1 MKTAVSV
8 IVPCYN
14 VAPYVDEC
22 MSGLAEQTLGPMEI
36 ICVDDGSTDGTL
48 ELLYRWREKDNRL
61 RVISQSNAGV
71 SAARNAGLDAAEG
84 KYVGFVDPDDRVDR
98 RMFSRLLG
106 AAEKNDADVV
116 VCGCRE
122 FVEKDGVVVHEGGWS
137 PDDEFYPEERVEQ
150 FRRGSAWCRCVGPVY
165 NKLVRRS
172 LVEEH
177 SLRFVVGLKEGEDLA
192 FLLMLLPFA
201 PRLRTLSDR
210 FYHYRRERPGS
221 ATYLVEEHSL
231 RFVVGL
237 KEGEDLAF
245 LLMLLPFAPRLR
257 TLSDRFYHY
266 RRERPGSATY
276 GRDLLLGDFRMDLLG
291 MDRVARFWQ
300 RHGLLD
306 SPAVFGLVDYY
317 MEFIRR
323 HFIMKEG
330 AFFKASPEDRE
341 TLLSGWKKW
350 LELVGGEKALSRLDR
365 WDQAFCRLL
374 LDYPLQGNFFSSL
387 RARLMS
393 SRKGRRGA
401 YYTLKRHLAR

>member
-84 KYVGFVDPDDRVDR
+84 KYVGFVDPDDRV
-98 RMFSRLLG
+98 
-106 AAEKNDADVV
+106 
-116 VCGCRE
+116 
-122 FVEKDGVVVHEGGWS
+122 
-137 PDDEFYPEERVEQ
+137 EQ

-172 LVEEH
+172 
-177 SLRFVVGLKEGEDLA
+177 
-192 FLLMLLPFA
+192 
-201 PRLRTLSDR
+201 
-210 FYHYRRERPGS
+210 
-221 ATYLVEEHSL
+221 LVEEHSL

>member
-122 FVEKDGVVVHEGGWS
+122 FVEKDGVAVHEGGWS

-201 PRLRTLSDR
+201 PRLRTLSR
-210 FYHYRRERPGS
+210 TVFTITAGNVP
-221 ATYLVEEHSL
+221 
-231 RFVVGL
+231 
-237 KEGEDLAF
+237 
-245 LLMLLPFAPRLR
+245 AP
-257 TLSDRFYHY
+257 
-266 RRERPGSATY
+266 P
-276 GRDLLLGDFRMDLLG
+276 RMDGICCWATSVWTCWAWTGWPVSGSGTACWIPPL
-291 MDRVARFWQ
+291 
-300 RHGLLD
+300 
-306 SPAVFGLVDYY
+306 S
-317 MEFIRR
+317 
-323 HFIMKEG
+323 
-330 AFFKASPEDRE
+330 
-341 TLLSGWKKW
+341 SGWW
-350 LELVGGEKALSRLDR
+350 TTT
-365 WDQAFCRLL
+365 W
-374 LDYPLQGNFFSSL
+374 NSS
-387 RARLMS
+387 AGTS
-393 SRKGRRGA
+393 S
-401 YYTLKRHLAR
+401 

>member
-14 VAPYVDEC
+14 VESYVDEC
-22 MSGLAEQTLGPMEI
+22 MSGLMEQTLGPMEI

-48 ELLYRWREKDNRL
+48 ERLHRWRKQGGRL
-61 RVISQSNAGV
+61 RIISQANAGV
-71 SAARNAGLDAAEG
+71 SAARNAGLAAACG

-98 RMFSRLLG
+98 RMFSRLLS
-106 AAEKNDADVV
+106 AAEKTDADAV

-122 FVEKDGVVVHEGGWS
+122 FVEKDGEAVYEGGWS
-137 PDDEFYPEERVEQ
+137 PDDEFYPEERADR

-165 NKLVRRS
+165 NKLIRRS

-177 SLRFVVGLKEGEDLA
+177 DLRFVE
-192 FLLMLLPFA
+192 
-201 PRLRTLSDR
+201 
-210 FYHYRRERPGS
+210 
-221 ATYLVEEHSL
+221 
-231 RFVVGL
+231 GL

-276 GRDLLLGDFRMDLLG
+276 GRDLLLGDFRMDLMG
-291 MDRVARFWQ
+291 MDRVARFWE
-300 RHGLLD
+300 RNGLLD
-306 SPAVFGLVDYY
+306 SPAGFGLVDYY

-330 AFFKASPEDRE
+330 AFFKASPEERE
-341 TLLSGWKKW
+341 TLLNGWKKW
-350 LELVGGEKALSRLDR
+350 LELVGAEKFLPQLDR
-365 WDQAFCRLL
+365 WDQAFIRLL
-374 LDYPLQGNFFSSL
+374 LDYPLRGTCLTSL
-387 RARLMS
+387 HCRLMS
-393 SRKGRRGA
+393 TRKGRRGA
-401 YYTLKRHLAR
+401 YYALKSRLLPSSSGN

>member
-122 FVEKDGVVVHEGGWS
+122 FVEKDSVAVHEGGWS

-172 LVEEH
+172 
-177 SLRFVVGLKEGEDLA
+177 
-192 FLLMLLPFA
+192 
-201 PRLRTLSDR
+201 
-210 FYHYRRERPGS
+210 
-221 ATYLVEEHSL
+221 LVEEHSL

-330 AFFKASPEDRE
+330 AFFKAPPEDRE

>member
-210 FYHYRRERPGS
+210 FYITAGNVP
-221 ATYLVEEHSL
+221 
-231 RFVVGL
+231 
-237 KEGEDLAF
+237 
-245 LLMLLPFAPRLR
+245 AP
-257 TLSDRFYHY
+257 
-266 RRERPGSATY
+266 P
-276 GRDLLLGDFRMDLLG
+276 RMDG
-291 MDRVARFWQ
+291 TCCWATSAWTCWAWTGWPVSGSGTACWIPPP
-300 RHGLLD
+300 
-306 SPAVFGLVDYY
+306 S
-317 MEFIRR
+317 
-323 HFIMKEG
+323 
-330 AFFKASPEDRE
+330 
-341 TLLSGWKKW
+341 SGWW
-350 LELVGGEKALSRLDR
+350 TTT
-365 WDQAFCRLL
+365 W
-374 LDYPLQGNFFSSL
+374 NSS
-387 RARLMS
+387 AGTS
-393 SRKGRRGA
+393 S
-401 YYTLKRHLAR
+401 

>member
-1 MKTAVSV
+1 M
-8 IVPCYN
+8 
-14 VAPYVDEC
+14 
-22 MSGLAEQTLGPMEI
+22 
-36 ICVDDGSTDGTL
+36 
-48 ELLYRWREKDNRL
+48 RL
-61 RVISQSNAGV
+61 PGIRG
-71 SAARNAGLDAAEG
+71 
-84 KYVGFVDPDDRVDR
+84 
-98 RMFSRLLG
+98 
-106 AAEKNDADVV
+106 
-116 VCGCRE
+116 
-122 FVEKDGVVVHEGGWS
+122 KDGVAVHEGGWS

-172 LVEEH
+172 
-177 SLRFVVGLKEGEDLA
+177 
-192 FLLMLLPFA
+192 
-201 PRLRTLSDR
+201 
-210 FYHYRRERPGS
+210 
-221 ATYLVEEHSL
+221 LVEEHSL

-341 TLLSGWKKW
+341 TLLSGWKNGWNWWARRKPSPGW
-350 LELVGGEKALSRLDR
+350 TGGTRRSA
-365 WDQAFCRLL
+365 AFCWTT
-374 LDYPLQGNFFSSL
+374 PS
-387 RARLMS
+387 RAISFLPCVP
-393 SRKGRRGA
+393 A
-401 YYTLKRHLAR
+401 

>member
-1 MKTAVSV
+1 M
-8 IVPCYN
+8 
-14 VAPYVDEC
+14 
-22 MSGLAEQTLGPMEI
+22 
-36 ICVDDGSTDGTL
+36 
-48 ELLYRWREKDNRL
+48 
-61 RVISQSNAGV
+61 
-71 SAARNAGLDAAEG
+71 
-84 KYVGFVDPDDRVDR
+84 
-98 RMFSRLLG
+98 
-106 AAEKNDADVV
+106 
-116 VCGCRE
+116 
-122 FVEKDGVVVHEGGWS
+122 
-137 PDDEFYPEERVEQ
+137 EQ

-221 ATYLVEEHSL
+221 ATY
-231 RFVVGL
+231 
-237 KEGEDLAF
+237 
-245 LLMLLPFAPRLR
+245 
-257 TLSDRFYHY
+257 
-266 RRERPGSATY
+266 
-276 GRDLLLGDFRMDLLG
+276 GRDLLLGDFRM
-291 MDRVARFWQ
+291 
-300 RHGLLD
+300 D

-330 AFFKASPEDRE
+330 AFFKAPPEDRE

-350 LELVGGEKALSRLDR
+350 LELEGGEKALSRLDR

-401 YYTLKRHLAR
+401 YYTLKRHLER

>member
-8 IVPCYN
+8 VVPCYN
-14 VAPYVDEC
+14 AGPYVDEC
-22 MSGLAEQTLGPMEI
+22 ISGLVRQTLGSMEI

-48 ELLYRWREKDNRL
+48 ERLFRWREKGNRL
-61 RVISQSNAGV
+61 RVISQDNAGV
-71 SAARNAGLDAAEG
+71 SAARNAGLDVACGE
-84 KYVGFVDPDDRVDR
+84 YVGFVNPDDRVDR

-106 AAEKNDADVV
+106 AAERDDADVV

-122 FVEKDGVVVHEGGWS
+122 FVGKDGEAVDEGGWS

-177 SLRFVVGLKEGEDLA
+177 DLRFVK
-192 FLLMLLPFA
+192 
-201 PRLRTLSDR
+201 
-210 FYHYRRERPGS
+210 
-221 ATYLVEEHSL
+221 
-231 RFVVGL
+231 GL

-276 GRDLLLGDFRMDLLG
+276 GRDLLLGDFRMDLMG
-291 MDRVARFWQ
+291 MDRVARFWE

-306 SPAVFGLVDYY
+306 SPALLGLVDYY

-330 AFFKASPEDRE
+330 AFFKASPEERE
-341 TLLSGWKKW
+341 TLLNGWKKW
-350 LELVGGEKALSRLDR
+350 LELVGAEKVLSQLDR
-365 WDQAFCRLL
+365 WDSAFVRLL
-374 LDYPLQGNFFSSL
+374 LDYPLRGTCFSNL
-387 RARLMS
+387 HCRFMS
-393 SRKGRRGA
+393 NRKGRRGA
-401 YYTLKRHLAR
+401 YYALKSHLLSSS

>member
-177 SLRFVVGLKEGEDLA
+177 SLRFVVGLKEG
-192 FLLMLLPFA
+192 
-201 PRLRTLSDR
+201 
-210 FYHYRRERPGS
+210 
-221 ATYLVEEHSL
+221 
-231 RFVVGL
+231 
-237 KEGEDLAF
+237 
-245 LLMLLPFAPRLR
+245 
-257 TLSDRFYHY
+257 
-266 RRERPGSATY
+266 
-276 GRDLLLGDFRMDLLG
+276 
-291 MDRVARFWQ
+291 
-300 RHGLLD
+300 
-306 SPAVFGLVDYY
+306 
-317 MEFIRR
+317 
-323 HFIMKEG
+323 